1 MCLCR
6 DVGCDL
12 ALRFVL
18 MERDEG
24 SLVDPIGEAGGRDED
39 ADCGDGY
46 DDTGLHDEEEVS
58 AQFHLFKIKR
68 YLIIDL
74 LKVWVQVGATMKKRP
89 WRNGPSGVVVTLSRD
104 ADLAAQAEGEIR
116 RHAAIEV
123 SDRQGIYLPCALIA
137 ENLRPVHEWLESH
150 AGVQSVDVVFAAT
163 EPELIS

>member
-1 MCLCR
+1 MMTL
-6 DVGCDL
+6 D
-12 ALRFVL
+12 FT
-18 MERDEG
+18 MERKITER
-24 SLVDPIGEAGGRDED
+24 SFI
-39 ADCGDGY
+39 
-46 DDTGLHDEEEVS
+46 
-58 AQFHLFKIKR
+58 FKIKR

-74 LKVWVQVGATMKKRP
+74 LKVWVQVVATMKKRP

-104 ADLAAQAEGEIR
+104 AVLAAQAESEIR
-116 RHAAIEV
+116 RHAAIEA